1 MEFSTG
7 CTIPKW
13 NIYGSVCDQGTGWW
27 VLQEIKRFQRMVDYC
42 PCRYWLLSRSS
53 LETPPACPLD
63 ADQAICAGHPQW
75 IFLWFFTCM
84 IMKTLAWQSL
94 FSELCVK
101 KESIRLE
108 RWSLTTV
115 QRTLTSY
122 IKIERKNTHT
132 HKAAHDGAKLQARQ
146 SSWESPTLQQH
157 SLPTSHR
164 CTTQEQVKKIKCN
177 CEGCDNGLG
186 P

>member
-1 MEFSTG
+1 M
-7 CTIPKW
+7 C
-13 NIYGSVCDQGTGWW
+13 GSVCDQGTGRW

-42 PCRYWLLSRSS
+42 PHRYWLLSRSS
-53 LETPPACPLD
+53 LGTPPACPLD
-63 ADQAICAGHPQW
+63 ADQAICAGHLQW
-75 IFLWFFTCM
+75 IFLCFSTCI
-84 IMKTLAWQSL
+84 IMKTLAWQSP
-94 FSELCVK
+94 FSEHCVK

-108 RWSLTTV
+108 RWSLTAV

-122 IKIERKNTHT
+122 IKIERKNTHK
-132 HKAAHDGAKLQARQ
+132 KAAHDGAELQARQ
-146 SSWESPTLQQH
+146 SSWESPTLQQR